1 MSAWVSVRCVPPVRM
16 SWLAPT
22 RPGRPEPVTD
32 PAERR
37 AVRFELVLVL
47 TVTIGL
53 SGLRSLLSLLAALSR
68 PEPLDQQTVAINAP
82 AAQVEVIDLAFQL
95 TGVLQLIAWGGLG
108 CYLLWRG
115 GMRLREVGL
124 DRSRPGRDVLLGLGL
139 AALVGL
145 PGLALYLAART
156 LGANLTVL
164 PSTLGEAWWRL
175 PVLVA
180 SAIGNSWAEE
190 VLVVGYLLTRLRQ
203 LGRSENGA
211 LLVSALLRGAYHFYQ
226 GFGGFVGNVVMGL
239 VLGRVWQRTSRLW
252 ALVVAHAALDVVAF
266 AGYALLRGRVGWLP

>member
-1 MSAWVSVRCVPPVRM
+1 M
-16 SWLAPT
+16 SWLAPD
-22 RPGRPEPVTD
+22 RPRRPEAVTD

-37 AVRFELVLVL
+37 AVRLELVLVL
-47 TVTIGL
+47 TVTLGL

-68 PEPLDQQTVAINAP
+68 PEPLNQQTVAINAP
-82 AAQVEVIDLAFQL
+82 AARVEAIDLAVQL

-115 GMRLREVGL
+115 GMRLRDVGL
-124 DRSRPGRDVLLGLGL
+124 DRRRPGRDVLLGLGL
-139 AALVGL
+139 AALIGL
-145 PGLALYLAART
+145 PGLAFYFAARA
-156 LGANLTVL
+156 LGLNLTVL
-164 PSTLGEAWWRL
+164 PSTLQEAWWRL
-175 PVLVA
+175 PVLVL
-180 SAIGNSWAEE
+180 SAIGNAWAEE

-226 GFGGFVGNVVMGL
+226 GVGGFAGNVVMGL

-252 ALVVAHAALDVVAF
+252 ALVLAHAVVDVVAF
-266 AGYALLRGRVGWLP
+266 AGYALLRGRLGWLP